1 MLVRRLLPVLVLAFR
16 AVPASAGAALPV
28 GVEVSQSAAAEAATS
43 SAELRVG
50 RVIRTRRSWECR
62 GRLR

>member
-28 GVEVSQSAAAEAATS
+28 GVEVSQSAAAEAATCQPS
-43 SAELRVG
+43 CEWAG
-50 RVIRTRRSWECR
+50 
-62 GRLR
+62 